1 MHDHDAILARAK
13 ELADLTGAGPE
24 RYAVIAANLIA
35 VWEPPALDA
44 QSVPDLIDHTL
55 LAFDSTKDAVE
66 KLCAEATRHRFK
78 AVCVNPV
85 WVATARS
92 MRERLGGRFAIAS
105 VIDFPLGAST
115 SSARRAEAQAAIA
128 DGADELDLV
137 IGIGL
142 LRSGRF
148 VEVYE
153 GIRCATGL
161 GAYLKVILETSA
173 LTEAEKL
180 DAAILAVLAGA
191 DMLKTS
197 TGVNGKATP
206 DDVRLLR
213 TIAGTALGVKA
224 AGGIRDRATLER
236 MVAAGADR
244 IGSSA
249 SCGIMEEWG

>member
-1 MHDHDAILARAK
+1 MHDHDTILARAK
-13 ELADLTGAGPE
+13 ALSDLTGAGPE

-35 VWEPPALDA
+35 VWEPPTLTA
-44 QSVPDLIDHTL
+44 QSVPGLIDHTL
-55 LAFDSTKDAVE
+55 LAFDATE
-66 KLCAEATRHRFK
+66 KAIEQLCADAARHRFK

-85 WVATARS
+85 WVATARE
-92 MRERLGGRFAIAS
+92 MKRRLGARYAIAA
-105 VIDFPLGAST
+105 VVDFPLGAST
-115 SSARRAEAQAAIA
+115 IAARRAEAQTAIA
-128 DGADELDLV
+128 DGATELDLV

-142 LRSGRF
+142 LKSGRF
-148 VEVYE
+148 AAVYE
-153 GIRCATGL
+153 GIRCAAGL

-173 LTEAEKL
+173 LTEAEKVDGAL
-180 DAAILAVLAGA
+180 LAVLAGA

-213 TIAGTALGVKA
+213 TVAGTVLGVKA
-224 AGGIRDRATLER
+224 AGGIRDRATFER